1 MKAIAYFLHFL
12 WSLILFVFYGC
23 IAAALIESCCFL
35 LHLMGLTDGAS
46 WNDFFKEAFIVF
58 VMLVGIG
65 VAAVIKE
72 MYHYWTDP
80 ESKNREWE
88 TRQLPTPNF
97 PCAKI
102 VYFINYTISLP
113 QYLDHSVQRKHPLP
127 KR

>member
-72 MYHYWTDP
+72 MHHYWTDP
-80 ESKNREWE
+80 EFRS
-88 TRQLPTPNF
+88 
-97 PCAKI
+97 AA
-102 VYFINYTISLP
+102 
-113 QYLDHSVQRKHPLP
+113 QYLGISWADYKKIKDKARE
-127 KR
+127 KREIQELIDQNKASTAEE